1 MAVQWRTSENGARTM
16 VHSLRFLGMMIPVQP
31 WDEQLRRYKHLEEL
45 DFDLVGVADHFVH
58 WAGKQTPW
66 LEGWTLLA
74 ALAAQ
79 TSRIR
84 LATWVTQIPL
94 RNPGLLA
101 RQALTVDHISHGRL
115 ELGLGIGLTTDP
127 SVGMLGLPNWSY
139 PERVARFKE
148 YVEIVDRLLSNEMTT
163 YTGKFYQIEAARMD
177 PRPVQRPRPP
187 IVIAANGPIM
197 LKRAA
202 ELADNWNTVS
212 YAATLDE
219 QLAETR
225 QRIDA
230 VDEYC
235 AAIGRN
241 TASLRRSYLILDA
254 FRYYGSAQLFSDTMR
269 RFIDLGISEIGIGYP
284 RDAAQLPMFEVIA
297 REMIPRLKE
306 EFSASE

>member
-1 MAVQWRTSENGARTM
+1 MT
-16 VHSLRFLGMMIPVQP
+16 HSLRFLSGMNPVLP
-31 WDEQLRRYKHLEEL
+31 WDELLRRHKHLEKL
-45 DFDLVGVADHFVH
+45 DFDLAGVADHFVH
-58 WAGKQTPW
+58 WAGAQTPW

-84 LATWVTQIPL
+84 LATWVIQIPL

-127 SVGMLGLPNWSY
+127 SIAMLGLPNWSY

-148 YVEIVDRLLSNEMTT
+148 YVEIVDRLLSNEITT
-163 YTGKFYQIEAARMD
+163 YTGKFYQIEGARMD

-187 IVIAANGPIM
+187 IVIAANGPVM

-202 ELADNWNTVS
+202 ELADNWNTIS
-212 YAATLDE
+212 YAPTLDE

-225 QRIDA
+225 QRMRA
-230 VDEYC
+230 VDAHC

-241 TASLRRSYLILDA
+241 PTSLRRSYLVLDA
-254 FRYYGSAQLFSDTMR
+254 VRYYDSTQIFGDTMR
-269 RFIDLGISEIGIGYP
+269 RFIEIGISEIGIGYP
-284 RDAAQLPMFEVIA
+284 RDPAQLPIFEAIA
-297 REMIPRLKE
+297 REVIPRLKE
-306 EFSASE
+306 EFATR

>member
-1 MAVQWRTSENGARTM
+1 MA
-16 VHSLRFLGMMIPVQP
+16 HPLRFLGMMVPVLP
-31 WDEQLRRYKHLEEL
+31 WDEQVRRYKHLEEL
-45 DFDLVGVADHFVH
+45 GFDLAGVADQFVQ
-58 WAGKQTPW
+58 WGGAQTPW

-127 SVGMLGLPNWSY
+127 SIAMLGLPNWSY

-148 YVEIVDRLLSNEMTT
+148 YVEIVDRLLSNEITT
-163 YTGKFYQIEAARMD
+163 YEGKFYRIESARMD

-187 IVIAANGPIM
+187 IVIAANGPVM
-197 LKRAA
+197 LKRAV
-202 ELADNWNTVS
+202 ELADNWNSIS

-225 QRIDA
+225 HRIDA
-230 VDEYC
+230 VDAHC
-235 AAIGRN
+235 AEIGRDP
-241 TASLRRSYLILDA
+241 TSLRRSYLILDA
-254 FRYYGSAQLFSDTMR
+254 FHYYGSTQLFNDTMR

-284 RDAAQLPMFEVIA
+284 RDAAHLVVFERAA
-297 REMIPRLKE
+297 REVMPRLQE
-306 EFSASE
+306 EFSPP

>member
-1 MAVQWRTSENGARTM
+1 MA
-16 VHSLRFLGMMIPVQP
+16 HSLRFLGMMAPVQP
-31 WDEQLRRYKHLEEL
+31 WDEQLRRYRHLEAL
-45 DFDLVGVADHFVH
+45 GFDLAGVADHFVH
-58 WAGKQTPW
+58 WTGERTPW

-79 TSRIR
+79 TSHIR

-127 SVGMLGLPNWSY
+127 SIAMLGLPNWSY

-148 YVEIVDRLLSNEMTT
+148 YVQIVDRLLTQEITT
-163 YTGKFYQIEAARMD
+163 YSGKFYQVEAARMD

-187 IVIAANGPIM
+187 LVIAANGPVM

-212 YAATLDE
+212 YAARLDE

-225 QRIDA
+225 QRIRLI
-230 VDEYC
+230 DEHC
-235 AAIGRN
+235 ERIGRDPA
-241 TASLRRSYLILDA
+241 TLRRSYLILNAAPLYASPQAFADA
-254 FRYYGSAQLFSDTMR
+254 VR

-284 RDAAQLPMFEVIA
+284 RDPAQLPIFEAIA
-297 REMIPRLKE
+297 REVIPRLKE
-306 EFSASE
+306 EFAAPE